1 MASKDTTKSQK
12 KPSAAYRPK
21 FELCTPL
28 PSIDEFRLST
38 MLDGAMKEE
47 AAAVSQALLSTNT
60 NFQNDLRHEIRQCLT
75 IEQKIQHKNI
85 RLAKQARRIHQNID
99 GTTRKLAARPKGQ
112 AKGSLGSE
120 ITKLLDVSA
129 RASLSMKFLAT
140 RLATLDKRNGGSG
153 VPDTTKY
160 PRLAGILRHSSISVS
175 QRKSVEETNNGYIRH
190 SGSTSG
196 SASDSSSIEENIAD
210 WAGPDAVPSLPVFGG
225 SVEENGST
233 SSKSLSTSFQSALE
247 SESEELDPQ
256 AFEHLIDSSI
266 SKYRVQQE
274 AKKQNLELLTL
285 KDTQSRRS
293 RNPIRLLSLT
303 PMKPHLPAEALKL
316 PFVTSKLNATVV
328 ETPHFSLHKKLR
340 IASFPTKNGGAC
352 ACHPEDS
359 PAKQALAATL
369 FKQGNGTPS
378 ESDADDFWTSSGL
391 HTETDDND
399 ELELN
404 SSNSSDPDSSS
415 SSDVGSSKQ
424 ANGLYA
430 LLRKELQMK
439 KRRSRRNR
447 PPRARE
453 STSPTPKHHPSH
465 RTLKPKQLILKI
477 RPEGLNLRDTGSG
490 SPPRVLLALSPAISE
505 KFDLAYRASPRAS
518 FVNEQVVVG
527 QILSADM
534 DLVDL
539 ELEVCS
545 ASSENARAI
554 GKLRK
559 LLV

>member
-1 MASKDTTKSQK
+1 MAPKDTTKSQK

-21 FELCTPL
+21 FEPCTTL
-28 PSIDEFRLST
+28 PSIDEFRLGT
-38 MLDGAMKEE
+38 ILEGPMKEE
-47 AAAVSQALLSTNT
+47 AAAVSQALLSTNA

-85 RLAKQARRIHQNID
+85 RLAKQARRIHQNIES
-99 GTTRKLAARPKGQ
+99 TNRKLAARPKGQ

-120 ITKLLDVSA
+120 ITKLLDVST
-129 RASLSMKFLAT
+129 RASLSIKFLAT
-140 RLATLDKRNGGSG
+140 RLTALDKRNGGSG
-153 VPDTTKY
+153 VPDTAKY
-160 PRLAGILRHSSISVS
+160 PRLAGLLRDSNISVS
-175 QRKSVEETNNGYIRH
+175 HQTAVESASNGHLRA
-190 SGSTSG
+190 SGSSSG
-196 SASDSSSIEENIAD
+196 SGSDSCSIEEDMGDRATR
-210 WAGPDAVPSLPVFGG
+210 DAVPCLPVFGG
-225 SVEENGST
+225 SIEENGSIST
-233 SSKSLSTSFQSALE
+233 KSLNTSFQSALE

-256 AFEHLIDSSI
+256 AFELLIDSSI

-274 AKKQNLELLTL
+274 AKKQDLELLTL
-285 KDTQSRRS
+285 NDTQSRRS

-303 PMKPHLPAEALKL
+303 PMKPHLQAEALKL

-328 ETPHFSLHKKLR
+328 ETPHLSLHKKLR

-352 ACHPEDS
+352 VCHPDDS

-369 FKQGNGTPS
+369 FKQGNSTPT
-378 ESDADDFWTSSGL
+378 EIDGDDVWTSSGL

-399 ELELN
+399 DLEFN
-404 SSNSSDPDSSS
+404 TSNSSDPDSSS
-415 SSDVGSSKQ
+415 GSDVASSAQ

-430 LLRKELQMK
+430 FLRKELQMK

-447 PPRARE
+447 PPRVRE

-477 RPEGLNLRDTGSG
+477 RPEGLNLRSAGTG
-490 SPPRVLLALSPAISE
+490 SPPHVLLALSPAISE

-518 FVNEQVVVG
+518 FVNDHVVVG
-527 QILSADM
+527 QILSADI

-539 ELEVCS
+539 ELDVCS

-554 GKLRK
+554 SKLRK